1 MPPGSRAREVTPNRA
16 AELGRSSGR
25 TAIVGKL
32 VKTRGKRLP
41 VAYPLTVNALWVV
54 WGVATDSV
62 SIDSRARRGV
72 GEAHRGLLFDIQTRR
87 RAPAIS

>member
-1 MPPGSRAREVTPNRA
+1 VPLVRAPARLLETA

-32 VKTRGKRLP
+32 VKTRGKRLL
-41 VAYPLTVNALWVV
+41 VACPLTVNALWVV